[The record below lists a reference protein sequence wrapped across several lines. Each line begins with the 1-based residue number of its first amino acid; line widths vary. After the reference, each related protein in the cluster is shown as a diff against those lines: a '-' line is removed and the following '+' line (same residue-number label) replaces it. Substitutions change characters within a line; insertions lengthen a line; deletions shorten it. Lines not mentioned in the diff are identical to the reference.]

1 MEKPKVVITTEE
13 IKDDYEAKGP
23 EETVEM
29 KNVKERLHDEVAPPD
44 SHN

>member
-1 MEKPKVVITTEE
+1 LKPTEE

-29 KNVKERLHDEVAPPD
+29 KNVKERLHDEVAHAPPD